1 MIYEKPRTAN
11 HTDAREDVRRDD
23 IVEVAKTPRDTE
35 YLSNG
40 LQPNGV

>member
-1 MIYEKPRTAN
+1 MKSRERPT
-11 HTDAREDVRRDD
+11 TDAREEVRRYD
-23 IVEVAKTPRDTE
+23 IVEVAKIPRDTE